1 MYFVIFYRIA
11 SFPIINLVARQF
23 QAQTMNVHDLALKGQ
38 TNPLEEEIKKNPGR
52 VDEQNSVSA

>member
-23 QAQTMNVHDLALKGQ
+23 QAQTMNVRYLAEKGQ
-38 TNPLEEEIKKNPGR
+38 TNTLEKEIKKNPGII
-52 VDEQNSVSA
+52 

>member
-1 MYFVIFYRIA
+1 M
-11 SFPIINLVARQF
+11 NLLKGF
-23 QAQTMNVHDLALKGQ
+23 FKKDVHDLAEKGQ